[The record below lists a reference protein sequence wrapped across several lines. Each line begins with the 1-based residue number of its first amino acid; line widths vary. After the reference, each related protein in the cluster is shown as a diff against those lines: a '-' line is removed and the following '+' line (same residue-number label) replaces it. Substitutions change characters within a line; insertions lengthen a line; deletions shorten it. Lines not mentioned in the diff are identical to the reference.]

1 MNNTFNISR
10 FSKYLLFDLKS
21 AWHNSG
27 ITILILGCTP
37 VFIFAFYELFS
48 LIFAQRFGYLNMGAV
63 MAGYVVSFIVAF
75 LAFPVRHYGGLTD
88 KKEGSAWLMLP
99 ASGFEKFLSMLLISC
114 VAVPAVWL
122 ATMAATDGLMSLVFH
137 SRYGGMALPAL
148 VSGLNEILA
157 EVNGETGVELFI
169 GAKTGIWLSWCAD
182 ILFFTLAAIFFRKN
196 KIVYGF
202 LVAWGIGVLFSILIG
217 LYIGLKIGNGVQV
230 ESLDLTD
237 FAHYMNLFIFLAYF
251 IEFAVLDL
259 AIYFR
264 IKTLKH

>member
-63 MAGYVVSFIVAF
+63 IAGYVVSFIVAF

-122 ATMAATDGLMSLVFH
+122 ATMAASAI
-137 SRYGGMALPAL
+137 S
-148 VSGLNEILA
+148 S
-157 EVNGETGVELFI
+157 
-169 GAKTGIWLSWCAD
+169 SWM
-182 ILFFTLAAIFFRKN
+182 R
-196 KIVYGF
+196 
-202 LVAWGIGVLFSILIG
+202 
-217 LYIGLKIGNGVQV
+217 
-230 ESLDLTD
+230 
-237 FAHYMNLFIFLAYF
+237 
-251 IEFAVLDL
+251 
-259 AIYFR
+259 
-264 IKTLKH
+264 

>member
-1 MNNTFNISR
+1 
-10 FSKYLLFDLKS
+10 
-21 AWHNSG
+21 
-27 ITILILGCTP
+27 
-37 VFIFAFYELFS
+37 
-48 LIFAQRFGYLNMGAV
+48 MGAV

-157 EVNGETGVELFI
+157 DVNGETGVELFI
-169 GAKTGIWLSWCAD
+169 GAKTGIWLNWCAD
-182 ILFFTLAAIFFRKN
+182 ILFFALGAIFFRKN
-196 KIVYGF
+196 KIVYTF
-202 LVAWGIGVLFSILIG
+202 LSAMGIGILITLIG
-217 LYIGLKIGNGVQV
+217 GIIAASGNFELNIEPEDLSEDSLMRTLNLIIYALYVV
-230 ESLDLTD
+230 EFALLDLG
-237 FAHYMNLFIFLAYF
+237 
-251 IEFAVLDL
+251 
-259 AIYFR
+259 IYFR